1 MKYVLSILAMIGL
14 LVYNTAL
21 GQWTPGQ
28 HNNQP
33 VQTVVDLEIPK

>member
-1 MKYVLSILAMIGL
+1 MKYVLGILAMTGL
-14 LVYNTAL
+14 LAHM